1 MKKRVVAAI
10 VLAGF
15 AFAFG
20 AAHAQA
26 QSGSAAGFP
35 ARPIRLVV
43 GFPPGGATD
52 ILARILSQHM
62 PESIGQAVV
71 VDNRGGASGTI
82 AAAMVAKAPPDG
94 YTIMMVPSGPYT
106 ISASVYSNLPY
117 DAVRDFTGVSLLA
130 WVTNVIVVPT
140 ASSVKTLQDL
150 IRMAKEQPGKVT
162 FSSSGSGSLHHLAGE
177 VLKRLTATEMIHVPF
192 KGGGPALTALAGN
205 EVTFGFTSMPSAMPL
220 INAKRVRPIAVTSEK
235 RMPAL
240 PATPTMIEAGVPPPP
255 GLDIREW
262 YGVIA
267 PAATPAAI
275 VNKLNAEMVKV
286 FKRPDVQTRL
296 TEMGA
301 EYVGSSPQ
309 ELSRQLANDVRTW
322 AKWVKDTGVR
332 VE

>member
-1 MKKRVVAAI
+1 MKKETLVA
-10 VLAGF
+10 VLLATAGF
-15 AFAFG
+15 TATHALAQG
-20 AAHAQA
+20 AAAPK
-26 QSGSAAGFP
+26 FP
-35 ARPIRLVV
+35 ERPIRLVV

-62 PESIGQAVV
+62 PESIGQPVV

-82 AAAMVAKAPPDG
+82 AATMVAKAPADG
-94 YTIMMVPSGPYT
+94 YTIMMVPSGPFT
-106 ISASVYSNLPY
+106 ISVSTYGNLPY

-130 WVTNVIVVPT
+130 WVTNVIVVPQN
-140 ASSVKTLQDL
+140 SPVKVLQDIVRL
-150 IRMAKEQPGKVT
+150 AKEKPGQVT

-177 VLKRLTATEMIHVPF
+177 VLKGLTGTKMIHVPF
-192 KGGGPALTALAGN
+192 KGGGPALAALAAN

-220 INAKRVRPIAVTSEK
+220 INAKRVRPVAVTSVK

-240 PATPTMIEAGVPPPP
+240 PDTPTMIEAGVPPPA

-267 PAATPAAI
+267 PAATPVAI

-309 ELSRQLANDVRTW
+309 DLSKQLANDVKTW
-322 AKWVKDTGVR
+322 AKWVKDAGVR
-332 VE
+332 VD